1 MSFVTSAPPDSGA
14 LEASS
19 ATATGDARAAVAR
32 ACRSMFG
39 QRALP
44 QGVTLQEA
52 GCDSMGLMQFNAVLQ
67 RALGRAVPLDL
78 LDTAMTPDQVVAS
91 LLRAE
96 PALPAARPTVFLLPG
111 LDDDQPRLAR
121 FRVALREQ
129 VRFHLVEYQDWPDM
143 MRQGWRFADLV
154 ESVTAQVLRA
164 AGHQPILL
172 TGYSFG
178 GEVGFAVACRLA
190 EHGEDIRWLGILDT
204 DITRVPSPPT
214 EGPLGRVKRFL
225 RESGDH
231 SGQGV
236 NKALGLALAKVARSG
251 IGLERAHRIGAW
263 WRRWLP
269 PRTEFWFDRRTRSVL
284 RVQAIWDWMTA
295 ATGRQLHVPTT
306 LFRSEFGMGPSPPD
320 MGWAPRCPNLS
331 IVMVGG
337 DHHSL
342 FDPPHRDLLYARYAE
357 AIAQLADRG
366 LTAHPNAAG

>member
-1 MSFVTSAPPDSGA
+1 MSFVTTAPPESGA
-14 LEASS
+14 MQARPAAAEQ
-19 ATATGDARAAVAR
+19 ARAAVVR
-32 ACRSMFG
+32 ACRALFG
-39 QRALP
+39 RKPLP
-44 QGVTLQEA
+44 PGVTLEQA

-91 LLRAE
+91 LSRLM
-96 PALPAARPTVFLLPG
+96 PAMPAARPAVFLLPG

-121 FRVALREQ
+121 FRVALRDR
-129 VRFHLVEYQDWPDM
+129 VRFRLVEYPDWPDM

-154 ESVTAQVLRA
+154 ESVTTQILRA
-164 AGHQPILL
+164 AGNEPILL

-190 EHGEDIRWLGILDT
+190 ELGEDIRWLGILDT
-204 DITRVPSPPT
+204 DITRVPSPPE
-214 EGPLGRVKRFL
+214 EGPLGRLRRFI
-225 RESGDH
+225 RESVGH
-231 SGQGV
+231 QRQGL
-236 NKALGLALAKVARSG
+236 NKPLGLALAKLARSG
-251 IGLERAHRIGAW
+251 IGLERAHRTGSW

-284 RVQAIWDWMTA
+284 RVEAIWDWMTA
-295 ATGRQLHVPTT
+295 STGRQLHVPTT

-357 AIAQLADRG
+357 AIAQRADRG
-366 LTAHPNAAG
+366 VTRQPAGAG